1 MTKSKE
7 PSFPF
12 YSQDFLTG
20 CAGLSWPDIGKYSFL
35 LAHQHQKGHLSEKII
50 KRIIG
55 RFSPELRLKF
65 VQDNE
70 GLFYNERLESEL
82 NKRKR
87 FKEKQS
93 ENSNLRFSK
102 TLPTVLPKDFQDN
115 SNGTSKTLPLE
126 DEYISILKELRSIIP
141 PSKTVV
147 SLYCRVRKNGID
159 ADYFVEYYTARG
171 WVYGKQKTAIVDWQ
185 AVVRTWEKRNKDNA
199 PGRVNLTQLENE
211 RRNHLS

>member
-1 MTKSKE
+1 MRKAKE

-12 YSQDFLTG
+12 YPQDFLTG
-20 CAGLSWPDIGKYSFL
+20 CAGLDFTERGKYITL
-35 LAHQHQKGHLSEKII
+35 LCLQHQTGHLSEKII
-50 KRIIG
+50 KLNIKKWT
-55 RFSPELRLKF
+55 PELRLKF

-70 GLFYNERLESEL
+70 GLFYNERLENEL
-82 NKRKR
+82 TKRKK
-87 FKEKQS
+87 FLEKQS
-93 ENSNLRFSK
+93 ENSNMRFVK
-102 TLPTVLPKDFQDN
+102 ELPNVLPDFLKDN
-115 SNGTSKTLPLE
+115 SKGSPNVLPLE
-126 DEYISILKELRSIIP
+126 DEYIKDLGNYRSIIP

-147 SLYCRVRKNGID
+147 SLYCRIRKNGID